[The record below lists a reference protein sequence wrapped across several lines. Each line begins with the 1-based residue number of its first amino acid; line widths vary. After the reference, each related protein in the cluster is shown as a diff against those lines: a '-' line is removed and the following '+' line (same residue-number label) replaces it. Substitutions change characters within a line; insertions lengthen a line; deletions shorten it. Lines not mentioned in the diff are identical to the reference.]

1 MVLVFIHCLFQ
12 ASAVRPRRMN
22 YQRKK
27 GEVATVATEVVLDID
42 ADDEEVSVTG
52 ADVEVSVTGADGE
65 VSVTG
70 ADGEV
75 SATSATGEETELPI
89 NDDTQLQLDI
99 EFLNSI
105 CDADDNDSFC
115 NDFQDMDSNFM
126 SILEFSR
133 SA

>member
-27 GEVATVATEVVLDID
+27 GEVATVATEVVLDSD
-42 ADDEEVSVTG
+42 ADDE
-52 ADVEVSVTGADGE
+52 EVSVTGADGE